1 MSSIKTMHS
10 VCRRQHAQIGLCKA
24 AFCAGDNPLTILSNE
39 IPTLGDGH
47 PLVSRQGSSAQ
58 VHFEESYIRSF
69 LKQGYPLGTPKS
81 STFIGFSLKTIQL
94 LGTPIYGNPHA
105 NCQQRYCQWLIIFLW
120 HLSQPPHK
128 NWALTRSGSVI
139 VCAGESGKSIDSILK

>member
-47 PLVSRQGSSAQ
+47 PLVSR
-58 VHFEESYIRSF
+58 
-69 LKQGYPLGTPKS
+69 
-81 STFIGFSLKTIQL
+81 
-94 LGTPIYGNPHA
+94 
-105 NCQQRYCQWLIIFLW
+105 
-120 HLSQPPHK
+120 
-128 NWALTRSGSVI
+128 
-139 VCAGESGKSIDSILK
+139 